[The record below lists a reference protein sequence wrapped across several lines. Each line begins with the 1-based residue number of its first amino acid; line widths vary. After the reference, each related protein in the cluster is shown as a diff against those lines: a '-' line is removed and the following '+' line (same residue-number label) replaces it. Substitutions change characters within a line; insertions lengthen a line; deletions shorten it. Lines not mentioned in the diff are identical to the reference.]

1 MSTVTINAIDKES
14 IHRICSGQV
23 VLDLATAVK
32 ELVENSIDAGATSIE
47 INFKENGIERIE
59 VVDDGFGIDPSNY
72 ESLALKHYTSKLNN
86 FEDLEKVL
94 TFGFRGEALSS
105 LCALSQLTVTTATK
119 DQAPMGIKLE
129 YDKNGTLISKT
140 PISRTVGTTIQIS
153 NIFHSLPVR
162 LQEFKRNI
170 KREYGRALTFLQA
183 YSIISTNTRIS
194 VSNQTGKRPSMK
206 IMSTT
211 KNKDVSANIS
221 NIFGA
226 KLVSQII
233 PFKVDLE
240 SVLGKEGSLEGYISK
255 PEWGLGRG
263 SSDRQYFYVN
273 GRPCILSKMA
283 KTLNE
288 IYRIYISN
296 QYPVV
301 IANLKI
307 PTDAYDVNVSPDK
320 RTIFIH
326 QENRIIDAVMEQL
339 KEQLEP
345 SRSTFQVNALMS
357 PANHNEMSVPGNSV
371 VNEQSNIVSPLRNT
385 VNSLSLSSPA
395 VRSLP
400 SLKSFS
406 NSGSSITRKINNES
420 ISQYNKPTGTKRSY
434 PAASTTLTTSSLLN
448 YISKKTKTDSAAMDI
463 DEKEKSEEDNMEI
476 VKKTQDNLTDIKN
489 EILSERSNGIEEDF
503 DTREYVEMTTNIKSY
518 SGLWKTVG
526 RILTIKSPLDLDS
539 LRNKQNKAPEHSSSS
554 FSGLTETSSLST
566 LENAGVKN
574 TEDNEKASKALSR
587 VIHKPDFAR
596 MQVIGQFNLGFIIAN
611 LDDQD
616 LYIIDQ
622 HASDEKYNFETL
634 QQTTQIKGQRLISSP
649 ILDLTAAEEHIVMD
663 NLDIFKANGFDV
675 QVLPDNEPT
684 QRIRVISQPV
694 SKNTMFD
701 KKDFSEVIFLIN
713 EHPGEMVRCSR
724 NRAMFASRA
733 CHKAARIGDS
743 LTNRQMT
750 KIVRHMGEIEQP
762 WNCPH
767 GRPTMRHLLNLAHV
781 KQTHKT
787 QKRSLS
793 FTGTIHLLKE

>member
-1 MSTVTINAIDKES
+1 MSITINAIDKES
-14 IHRICSGQV
+14 IHKICSGQV

-32 ELVENSIDAGATSIE
+32 ELVENSIDAGATSIDV
-47 INFKENGIERIE
+47 NFKESGIERIE
-59 VVDDGFGIDPSNY
+59 VIDDGSGIDPANY
-72 ESLALKHYTSKLNN
+72 ETLALKHYTSKLNS

-105 LCALSQLTVTTATK
+105 LCALSQLTVITATK

-129 YDKNGTLISKT
+129 YDRNGILISKT
-140 PISRTVGTTIQIS
+140 PVSRTNGTTIQLS

-170 KREYGRALTFLQA
+170 KREYSKALTFLQA
-183 YSIISTNTRIS
+183 YSIISVNTRIS

-211 KNKDVSANIS
+211 KNKEISANIS

-226 KLVSQII
+226 KLASQII

-240 SVLGKEGSLEGYISK
+240 PVLGKEGSLEGYISK
-255 PEWGLGRG
+255 PEWGLGRN
-263 SSDRQYFYVN
+263 SSDRQYFYIN

-283 KTLNE
+283 KTFNE
-288 IYRIYISN
+288 IYRIFISN

-301 IANLKI
+301 IANFKI

-326 QENRIIDAVMEQL
+326 QEAKIVDAIMNQL

-345 SRSTFQVNALMS
+345 SRSTFQINALMS
-357 PANHNEMSVPGNSV
+357 LATSNETPISETKNHNNADD
-371 VNEQSNIVSPLRNT
+371 EQSNIISPLRNT
-385 VNSLSLSSPA
+385 VNNLSLLSSSPA
-395 VRSLP
+395 PALRSLP
-400 SLKSFS
+400 SLKSFT
-406 NSGSSITRKINNES
+406 NSGSITRKNNNES
-420 ISQYNKPTGTKRSY
+420 ISKYNKPISIKRSY
-434 PAASTTLTTSSLLN
+434 GTSTATIN
-448 YISKKTKTDSAAMDI
+448 PYISKKSKIDSVIDI
-463 DEKEKSEEDNMEI
+463 DNAEEDKMED
-476 VKKTQDNLTDIKN
+476 VETSDTSLLKMQTTKAPEVDTK
-489 EILSERSNGIEEDF
+489 IEEMEF
-503 DTREYVEMTTNIKSY
+503 DTREYVETVTGIKSY

-526 RILTIKSPLDLDS
+526 RILTIKSNTCFDYLKENS
-539 LRNKQNKAPEHSSSS
+539 NTIEENSS
-554 FSGLTETSSLST
+554 FISTSETI
-566 LENAGVKN
+566 ENAGITN
-574 TEDNEKASKALSR
+574 TADNEKATRALSR

-596 MQVIGQFNLGFIIAN
+596 MKVIGQFNLGFIITI
-611 LDDQD
+611 LDNQD

-622 HASDEKYNFETL
+622 HASDEKYNFEIL
-634 QQTTQIKGQRLISSP
+634 QRTTQIKGQKLISSHV
-649 ILDLTAAEEHIVMD
+649 LDLTAAEEHIVMD

-684 QRIRVISQPV
+684 KRICVISQPV

-701 KKDFSEVIFLIN
+701 KKDFSEIIFLIN

-743 LTNRQMT
+743 LNKSQMI
-750 KIVRHMGEIEQP
+750 KIVQHMGEIDQP

-767 GRPTMRHLLNLAHV
+767 GRPTMRHLLSLSHH
-781 KQTHKT
+781 KQLHTK
-787 QKRSLS
+787 QKHTLS
-793 FTGTIHLLKE
+793 FTGTIPLFKE